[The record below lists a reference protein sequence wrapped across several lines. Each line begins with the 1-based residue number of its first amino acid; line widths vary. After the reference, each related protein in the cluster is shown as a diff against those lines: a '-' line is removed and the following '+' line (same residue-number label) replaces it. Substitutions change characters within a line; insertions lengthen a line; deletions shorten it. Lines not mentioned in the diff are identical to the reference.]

1 MRVVRPLALAL
12 VLAAVLA
19 AGVLSAGPAQAQF
32 GLFLGNRGGFPMTDE
47 DWQLFHDAV
56 VKALQP
62 PETGNRAEWQNP
74 KTNMRGDVVVEKTLQ
89 KEGAPCALLR
99 ARFIRTE
106 EQTRR
111 LTFCRESDGRWVIA
125 PE

>member
-1 MRVVRPLALAL
+1 MRVVLPLALA
-12 VLAAVLA
+12 AMLA
-19 AGVLSAGPAQAQF
+19 AGVLSPGPAQAQF
-32 GLFLGNRGGFPMTDE
+32 GLFLGNRGTFQLTDE
-47 DWQLFHDAV
+47 DWQLFRDAV

-62 PETGNRAEWQNP
+62 PKAGNRAEWQNP

-106 EQTRR
+106 EQTRH
-111 LTFCRESDGRWVIA
+111 LTFCRDAGGQWVIA
-125 PE
+125 PG